1 MLEGYWQSRPT
12 DPVVR
17 RIRETW
23 AEELMPYSLEEIR
36 RACARWVRENP
47 RRKPNHGSISALLR
61 QAREEAARP
70 FIERMARIVAA
81 VAERRDVADWQ
92 IRGTGEGSERVHA
105 ARREALRA
113 CLEAG
118 VDAEIVGEFFGRR
131 TGAEV
136 EALLA
141 PGARRGAS
149 A

>member
-1 MLEGYWQSRPT
+1 MLEGYWQSRPS
-12 DPVVR
+12 DPVLQRLLQIWIDQLEPYTLDEVR
-17 RIRETW
+17 
-23 AEELMPYSLEEIR
+23 A
-36 RACARWVRENP
+36 ACVRWVQENP
-47 RRKPNHGSISALLR
+47 RRRPNHGSISTLLR
-61 QAREEAARP
+61 QAREEGARP

-92 IRGTGEGSERVHA
+92 IRGTGAGVERVNA

-118 VDAEIVGEFFGRR
+118 VDVEIVGEFFGRR

-141 PGARRGAS
+141 PGAKRGAQ